1 MRCWL
6 PFAEQV
12 PTKTCFKGASSL
24 KGPQLS
30 RYFTGNPA
38 RKKNNKKLVGEVGL
52 QESGSENYVLLY
64 FRALRHS

>member
-38 RKKNNKKLVGEVGL
+38 RKKNNEKLVGEVGL
-52 QESGSENYVLLY
+52 QESGSDT
-64 FRALRHS
+64 